1 MAKFTFK
8 DYEEASSKSQTNTTY
23 KFTPKENAVT
33 YFSSLKKAGD
43 YTFVRFFV
51 RTLDD
56 LDIETCHKKDVGN
69 MKNKSIACLRTEDE
83 KTDKCPLCK
92 AGVPV
97 SRYVYVKFLEYVE
110 TDDGKIVAKPR
121 CWERK
126 AQGPND
132 FVKILKYY
140 YDDCGDLTGVIFR
153 ITRMG
158 EGLQT
163 TYNVAPVMNQS
174 KFSEDVYV
182 KDFSAFDNFKP
193 SPMMFIEASFEQ
205 LEDFVK
211 SDFKTLDYKKVQ
223 PKVETSKEEVLEDI
237 EDEEL
242 PWDTKETP
250 TPSTSSEPRRRFGF
264 NSK

>member
-1 MAKFTFK
+1 MAKFTYK
-8 DYEEASSKSQTNTTY
+8 DYEELSSQSQTNTTY

-33 YFSSLKKAGD
+33 YFTSLKKAGD

-51 RTLDD
+51 RSLDD
-56 LDIETCHKKDVGN
+56 LDIETCHKVDLGKVKG
-69 MKNKSIACLRTEDE
+69 KSIACLRDKHD
-83 KTDKCPLCK
+83 KTDTCPLCK
-92 AGVPV
+92 AGVQL
-97 SRYVYVKFLEYVE
+97 SRYVYIKFLEYVE

-132 FVKILKYY
+132 FVQTLKTFV
-140 YDDCGDLTGVIFR
+140 DECGDLTNVIFR
-153 ITRMG
+153 ITRLG

-163 TYNVAPVMNQS
+163 TYTVIPVMNQS

-182 KDFSAFDNFKP
+182 KDFSAFEHFKP
-193 SPMMFIEASFEQ
+193 SPMMFVEANFNQ
-205 LEDFVK
+205 LTDFVN

-223 PKVETSKEEVLEDI
+223 PKVETSKEEVLESV

-242 PWDTKETP
+242 PWDTKEPVPAPTP
-250 TPSTSSEPRRRFGF
+250 TRPKRGF
-264 NSK
+264 TFKE